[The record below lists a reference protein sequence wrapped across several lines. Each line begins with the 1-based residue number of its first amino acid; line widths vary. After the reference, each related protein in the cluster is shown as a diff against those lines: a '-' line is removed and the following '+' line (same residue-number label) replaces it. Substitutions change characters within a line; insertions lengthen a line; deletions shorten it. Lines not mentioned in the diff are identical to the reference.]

1 MAPKIADF
9 NEGWGEME
17 RAFAKV
23 KMILKGSRDT
33 KFSGEEY
40 MNLHTYPQYGIHLLI
55 LLSFTLLHCLLMFSW
70 ILLFVFP

>member
-17 RAFAKV
+17 RAFAKLQ
-23 KMILKGSRDT
+23 MILEGSTET

-40 MNLHTYPQYGIHLLI
+40 MNLHTYP
-55 LLSFTLLHCLLMFSW
+55 
-70 ILLFVFP
+70 

>member
-1 MAPKIADF
+1 MNVIDNSAATMAPKIADF

-23 KMILKGSRDT
+23 KMILEGSTKT

-40 MNLHTYPQYGIHLLI
+40 MNLHTYP
-55 LLSFTLLHCLLMFSW
+55 
-70 ILLFVFP
+70 